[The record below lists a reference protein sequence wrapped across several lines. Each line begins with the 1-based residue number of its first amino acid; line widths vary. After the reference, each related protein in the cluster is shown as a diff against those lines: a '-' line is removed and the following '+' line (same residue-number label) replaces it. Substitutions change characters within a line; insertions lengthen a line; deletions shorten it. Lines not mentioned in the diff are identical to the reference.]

1 MASNPKK
8 RNYSHK
14 INGEIRAT
22 EIRLVG
28 DGEPRVCSLSEALEK
43 ARSLGIDLVEIS
55 PNAVP
60 PVCKIVDIQKFL
72 YDQKKKAKK
81 PDKVVVKEIRF
92 TPNTD
97 EHDFQFK
104 LKHAI
109 GFLEKGN
116 KVKAFVF
123 FRGREIVFREQGK
136 LLLLRFAE
144 GLSEYGTP
152 EALPVLDGKKMFMWL
167 KPGSKK

>member
-8 RNYSHK
+8 IKLHK
-14 INGEIRAT
+14 LNGEIRAI

-28 DGEPRVCSLSEALEK
+28 NGEPKVCPTTEALEI
-43 ARSLGIDLVEIS
+43 ARNLGVDLVEIS

-60 PVCKIVDIQKFL
+60 PVCKIVDYQKFL
-72 YDQKKKAKK
+72 YDQKKKIKG
-81 PDKVVVKEIRF
+81 PSKVVVKEIRF

-109 GFLEKGN
+109 AFLEKGN

-123 FRGREIVFREQGK
+123 FRGREIVFKEQGK

-144 GLSEYGTP
+144 GLADYGMP
-152 EALPVLDGKKMFMWL
+152 EALPVLEGKRMFMWVR
-167 KPGSKK
+167 PGKKG